1 MRVTKQTENLPEIF
15 IFFFENFQRGNKM
28 TFLILFFPIISYIG
42 FTTTMGEIVGEQFF
56 SEIKQ
61 LRDSEDADENFAA
74 QILYRYVGGTWS
86 LFMYLSPCI
95 WIKYLY
101 SYFISEDDAVINY
114 EDFILPNELKQQ
126 KANATFEWLTQYSK
140 MITSRFIIL

>member
-15 IFFFENFQRGNKM
+15 IFFYENFQRGNKM
-28 TFLILFFPIISYIG
+28 TFLILFFPIVSYVG

-61 LRDSEDADENFAA
+61 LRDDEEASENFEA
-74 QILYRYVGGTWS
+74 QILYRYVGGACS
-86 LFMYLSPCI
+86 LLIYLSPCL

-101 SYFISEDDAVINY
+101 SHFLAEKKAVEIY
-114 EDFILPNELKQQ
+114 EAFILPSELQQ
-126 KANATFEWLTQYSK
+126 
-140 MITSRFIIL
+140 